1 MKNIII
7 RNSNRFK
14 SVFAQVNMLLPLT
27 ADNMSKNALLAMMLK
42 KSNSKYKTERELERK
57 LAELYNTSFGVG
69 VGKVANMY
77 DISFGLEILNVK
89 YTGKEVLDEAI
100 DILYTAICE
109 PNFIDGKFDEKLIEQ
124 FFGYSLGISNGGILV
139 YEFAV
144 ECPCLFHFEPIVRG
158 CDI

>member
-57 LAELYNTSFGVG
+57 LAELYNTSFGAG

-77 DISFGLEILNVK
+77 DITFGIEILNVK
-89 YTGKEVLDEAI
+89 YTGKEVLDEAV
-100 DILYTAICE
+100 DILYT
-109 PNFIDGKFDEKLIEQ
+109 EQ
-124 FFGYSLGISNGGILV
+124 LKM
-139 YEFAV
+139 
-144 ECPCLFHFEPIVRG
+144 
-158 CDI
+158 